1 MYRAIYYHYFPLTPK
16 QQNNQEMCFSNIFS
30 LNAHYLED
38 VQNKKTEEQ
47 LKSKNIL
54 NLNYLSINKRKR
66 VSLEKSK
73 LNPKDTLI
81 SCLTKLSIDNE
92 ITWKSLARCIL
103 TILMSEKLTENIEK
117 RFLSEEID
125 NTQINN
131 ENTEFNF
138 VIKIKSP
145 LTLKLIKKKLI
156 KGMYDN
162 LDQIQSEIFEV
173 IENYKRNDLIQNE
186 IANEY
191 NMLIDRLFQESKKIL
206 FEVREK
212 NFRLENYNQNKIK
225 LPKIKL
231 TFDGKE
237 MKFNSSVSR
246 MDSKNLEN

>member
-1 MYRAIYYHYFPLTPK
+1 
-16 QQNNQEMCFSNIFS
+16 
-30 LNAHYLED
+30 
-38 VQNKKTEEQ
+38 
-47 LKSKNIL
+47 
-54 NLNYLSINKRKR
+54 
-66 VSLEKSK
+66 
-73 LNPKDTLI
+73 
-81 SCLTKLSIDNE
+81 
-92 ITWKSLARCIL
+92 
-103 TILMSEKLTENIEK
+103 MSEKMTETIEK

-125 NTQINN
+125 NTQIN

-156 KGMYDN
+156 RGMYEN
-162 LDQIQSEIFEV
+162 LDQIQAEICEV
-173 IENYKRNDLIQNE
+173 VENYKKNDLIQNE

-212 NFRLENYNQNKIK
+212 NFRLDNYNQNKIK

-237 MKFNSSVSR
+237 MKFNNVTR
-246 MDSKNLEN
+246 MESKNIDN

>member
-1 MYRAIYYHYFPLTPK
+1 MNPHF
-16 QQNNQEMCFSNIFS
+16 
-30 LNAHYLED
+30 LEE

-103 TILMSEKLTENIEK
+103 TILMSEKMTETIEK

-125 NTQINN
+125 NTQIN

-156 KGMYDN
+156 RGMYEN
-162 LDQIQSEIFEV
+162 LDQIQAEICEV
-173 IENYKRNDLIQNE
+173 VENYKKNDLIQNE

-212 NFRLENYNQNKIK
+212 NFRLDNYNQNKIK

-237 MKFNSSVSR
+237 MKFNNVTR
-246 MDSKNLEN
+246 MESKNIDN

>member
-1 MYRAIYYHYFPLTPK
+1 MQAKKF
-16 QQNNQEMCFSNIFS
+16 
-30 LNAHYLED
+30 ED
-38 VQNKKTEEQ
+38 Q

-54 NLNYLSINKRKR
+54 NLNYLLINKRKR

-81 SCLTKLSIDNE
+81 SCLTKLSSDNE

-117 RFLSEEID
+117 KFLSEEIE
-125 NTQINN
+125 NTQLN
-131 ENTEFNF
+131 ENAEFNF
-138 VIKIKSP
+138 KIKIRSP

-156 KGMYDN
+156 KGLYDN
-162 LDQIQSEIFEV
+162 LDQIQAEISEV
-173 IENYKRNDLIQNE
+173 IENYKRNELIQTE
-186 IANEY
+186 IASEY
-191 NMLIDRLFQESKKIL
+191 NLLIERLFQESKKIL

-212 NFRLENYNQNKIK
+212 NFRLEDYNQNKIK

-237 MKFNSSVSR
+237 MKFNNVTR
-246 MDSKNLEN
+246 MESKMAENE

>member
-1 MYRAIYYHYFPLTPK
+1 
-16 QQNNQEMCFSNIFS
+16 
-30 LNAHYLED
+30 LNPHFLEE

-103 TILMSEKLTENIEK
+103 TILMSEKMTETIEK

-125 NTQINN
+125 NTQIN

-156 KGMYDN
+156 RGMYEN
-162 LDQIQSEIFEV
+162 LDQIQAEICEV
-173 IENYKRNDLIQNE
+173 VENYKKNDLIQNE

-212 NFRLENYNQNKIK
+212 NFRLDNYNQNKIK

-237 MKFNSSVSR
+237 MKFNNVTR
-246 MDSKNLEN
+246 MESKNIDN